1 MDQPEHQG
9 PCVRQEY
16 ELALLPLQTWT
27 SRTGLSQNHK
37 AEATSKPLLPC
48 FFLVFSPTRILY
60 PLPTP
65 PTLIKASC
73 RESVAVSTRQLK
85 GNLNHHAIMPTLVE
99 WERFCLFLHR
109 KCTLKNYVSLCL
121 KLFNSFLVTVCGEFR
136 IFNRIYKGVN
146 DLSDQPPQLQ
156 QHC

>member
-1 MDQPEHQG
+1 MNLHSCRFRHEQAG
-9 PCVRQEY
+9 PVSVRTTKQKQ
-16 ELALLPLQTWT
+16 LLSP
-27 SRTGLSQNHK
+27 
-37 AEATSKPLLPC
+37 
-48 FFLVFSPTRILY
+48 FFLVSSWYLVPQGYSTHYPLY

-73 RESVAVSTRQLK
+73 RESVAVSTLQLK